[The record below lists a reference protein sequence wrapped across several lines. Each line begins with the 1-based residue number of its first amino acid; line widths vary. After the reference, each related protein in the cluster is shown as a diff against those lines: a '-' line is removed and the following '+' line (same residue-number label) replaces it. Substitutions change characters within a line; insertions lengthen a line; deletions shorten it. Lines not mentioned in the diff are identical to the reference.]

1 MFRRLVLSRPIAT
14 FAALMI
20 FGTGCFLGNWQLN
33 RMQEKLAIANDLIA
47 EESAAPLSLNSQA
60 LALNQALHH
69 PIIARGTYL
78 ASRTVWLEN
87 RPHPQ
92 GQDPKTGI
100 VAGFYVLTPMR
111 LEGVES
117 IVWVN
122 RGWAPRNMLDR
133 THLPD
138 IVTPTGI
145 VEVRGIVFEHAARVM
160 NIGSTPVEINES
172 NILQNLDL
180 DQEAK
185 KFDGKQ
191 LAFVIRQSANQEIDG
206 LNRDWMVVSSGA
218 EKHQGYAFQ
227 WFALAVVALLFWL
240 FTGLK
245 RKNLER

>member
-1 MFRRLVLSRPIAT
+1 
-14 FAALMI
+14 
-20 FGTGCFLGNWQLN
+20 
-33 RMQEKLAIANDLIA
+33 
-47 EESAAPLSLNSQA
+47 
-60 LALNQALHH
+60 
-69 PIIARGTYL
+69 
-78 ASRTVWLEN
+78 
-87 RPHPQ
+87 
-92 GQDPKTGI
+92 
-100 VAGFYVLTPMR
+100 
-111 LEGVES
+111 
-117 IVWVN
+117 
-122 RGWAPRNMLDR
+122 
-133 THLPD
+133 
-138 IVTPTGI
+138 
-145 VEVRGIVFEHAARVM
+145 M